1 MAVAGKLRVGFV
13 GLGKL
18 GMPVAVALASLG
30 HEVAGYDI
38 DPNRMRKEHPF
49 KESGAPLAD
58 TFDEALA
65 YAHNLTFADLAV
77 LREGAQV
84 IMIAVPTP
92 HEPAF
97 EGITPLPPSRK
108 PFDYTALEASLR
120 AVTEGVGRV
129 ASSPL
134 LVCVISTV
142 LPGTMRRLL
151 DHMTLPPNVHVAYT
165 PQFIAMGTT
174 LADFL
179 KPEFILAGRS
189 AADDSDDGPDLV
201 DHMLA
206 DLFDGIEAPILPM
219 SYESAELTKV
229 AYNTFIS
236 AKLAV
241 TNTIMEVAHAIPY
254 CNIDDVTNALK
265 KARNRITSG
274 AYMTAGMGDGGAC
287 HPRDNIAM
295 SWLARRLGLRFD
307 IFDSVM
313 MARQKQ
319 AEWMVSIITKEYDAA
334 ERHVPL
340 RIPRVLLLGYSYK
353 PDTNLTVGSHAL
365 LMLTMLMLDDRFRGV
380 RAPNEPPRLV
390 ARDPIIDGVPTPEFL
405 NQFDVIF
412 IGCNHSGVEGYAFP
426 AHAVVIDPFR
436 IVPVP
441 KSDRGNYRV
450 VQLGIGRRLG

>member
-30 HEVAGYDI
+30 HEVVGYDI
-38 DPNRMRKEHPF
+38 DPNRMRKVHPF
-49 KESGAPLAD
+49 KESGSPIANTFDDALAHAYNLNFAPLD
-58 TFDEALA
+58 VIRR
-65 YAHNLTFADLAV
+65 H
-77 LREGAQV
+77 AQV

-92 HEPAF
+92 HEPAY
-97 EGITPLPPSRK
+97 EGITPLPDTRK
-108 PFDYTALEASLR
+108 PFDYEALDAAIR
-120 AVTEGVGRV
+120 AVIDGVDRGNLN
-129 ASSPL
+129 PL

-142 LPGTMRRLL
+142 LPGTIRQLL
-151 DHMTLPPNVHVAYT
+151 GQMTLPPNVYITYT

-179 KPEFILAGRS
+179 KPEFILAGHDRLG
-189 AADDSDDGPDLV
+189 SDDAS
-201 DHMLA
+201 MLA
-206 DLFDGIEAPILPM
+206 DDMLGVLFEGIDAPILRM

-265 KARNRITSG
+265 KANHRITSG

-319 AEWMVSIITKEYDAA
+319 AEWMASVVIKEYDNA
-334 ERHVPL
+334 RL
-340 RIPRVLLLGYSYK
+340 RNPDPRVLLLGYAYK
-353 PDTNLTVGSHAL
+353 PDTNLAVGSHAL
-365 LMLTMLMLDDRFRGV
+365 LMLTMLKMDERFGRNGAMLS
-380 RAPNEPPRLV
+380 NLV
-390 ARDPIIDGVPTPEFL
+390 AHDPVVDGVPTSEFL
-405 NQFDVIF
+405 DRFDVIF
-412 IGCNHSGVEGYAFP
+412 IGCNHTGVEYYGYP
-426 AHAVVIDPFR
+426 PGAVVVDPFR
-436 IVPVP
+436 IIPVP
-441 KSDRGNYRV
+441 KPDRDGYRV
-450 VQLGIGRRLG
+450 VPLGIGGRDG